1 MDQRVP
7 RLDRGGTIAS
17 SNFAGVGGSFLCVFL
32 FVPINPTNWWRL
44 VQTLVRPEFR
54 EDQFAEQN
62 LVAPGVKC
70 HVTWHVMEMQRAVGI
85 CKRRKR
91 FGLIATETCD
101 SGDFVFVVLSGTVV
115 APIEPCELPLFEIP

>member
-1 MDQRVP
+1 MWRLAPRQLRETELSMDRRVP
-7 RLDRGGTIAS
+7 RLDREGTIAS

-70 HVTWHVMEMQRAVGI
+70 HVTWHVIGNAA
-85 CKRRKR
+85 RRWYLQKKKTIWSNCNMNLR
-91 FGLIATETCD
+91 FG
-101 SGDFVFVVLSGTVV
+101 
-115 APIEPCELPLFEIP
+115 

>member
-1 MDQRVP
+1 MDRRVP
-7 RLDRGGTIAS
+7 RLDREGTIAS

-62 LVAPGVKC
+62 PVAPGVKC
-70 HVTWHVMEMQRAVGI
+70 HVTWHVMEM
-85 CKRRKR
+85 
-91 FGLIATETCD
+91 
-101 SGDFVFVVLSGTVV
+101 
-115 APIEPCELPLFEIP
+115 